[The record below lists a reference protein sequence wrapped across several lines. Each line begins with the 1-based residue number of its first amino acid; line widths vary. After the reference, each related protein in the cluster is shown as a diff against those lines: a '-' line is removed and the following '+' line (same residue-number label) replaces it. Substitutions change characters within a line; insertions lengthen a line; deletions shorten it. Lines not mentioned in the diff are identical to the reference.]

1 MLKDKG
7 KQVKQNIATH
17 NQSLNYSLRR
27 YTSTTMPPKRKSVE
41 KDDNAPNDDPPSKVA
56 RTTSADAVGSA
67 SNQLGTITASRQ
79 YHPNRYHP
87 NNTQPSR
94 NNAPLQN
101 ARMLPNVAEA
111 SIRFPPSVQRQ
122 RGASIN
128 EHSQHSFLSNL
139 SRQSA
144 ALSNLSRA
152 PPTTNAIEEVIN
164 EVNHLLQAASEAQ
177 ALGRLR

>member
-1 MLKDKG
+1 
-7 KQVKQNIATH
+7 
-17 NQSLNYSLRR
+17 
-27 YTSTTMPPKRKSVE
+27 MPPKRKSVE
-41 KDDNAPNDDPPSKVA
+41 KDDNAPNNDDPPSKVA
-56 RTTSADAVGSA
+56 RTTSADAVGSH
-67 SNQLGTITASRQ
+67 QLGTATESQ

-94 NNAPLQN
+94 NNAPLQT
-101 ARMLPNVAEA
+101 ARMLPNVAET
-111 SIRFPPSVQRQ
+111 SIGFPPSVQRQ

-144 ALSNLSRA
+144 LYA

>member
-1 MLKDKG
+1 MKDKG
-7 KQVKQNIATH
+7 KPLIRENPHTPTPQHYSTP
-17 NQSLNYSLRR
+17 LN
-27 YTSTTMPPKRKSVE
+27 TMPPKRIVE

-67 SNQLGTITASRQ
+67 SNQLGTVTASQ

-101 ARMLPNVAEA
+101 ARMLPNVAET
-111 SIRFPPSVQRQ
+111 SIGFPPSVQRQ

-144 ALSNLSRA
+144 LYA

>member
-1 MLKDKG
+1 
-7 KQVKQNIATH
+7 
-17 NQSLNYSLRR
+17 
-27 YTSTTMPPKRKSVE
+27 MPPKRKSVE
-41 KDDNAPNDDPPSKVA
+41 KDDNAPDDDPPSKVA

-144 ALSNLSRA
+144 LYA

-164 EVNHLLQAASEAQ
+164 EVNHFLQAASEAQ

>member
-1 MLKDKG
+1 
-7 KQVKQNIATH
+7 
-17 NQSLNYSLRR
+17 
-27 YTSTTMPPKRKSVE
+27 MPPKRKSVE
-41 KDDNAPNDDPPSKVA
+41 NDDNAPNDDPPSKVA

-67 SNQLGTITASRQ
+67 SNQLGTVTASQ

>member
-1 MLKDKG
+1 
-7 KQVKQNIATH
+7 
-17 NQSLNYSLRR
+17 
-27 YTSTTMPPKRKSVE
+27 MPPKRIVE

-67 SNQLGTITASRQ
+67 SNQLGTVTPSQ

-87 NNTQPSR
+87 NNNTQPSR

-101 ARMLPNVAEA
+101 ARMLPNVAET
-111 SIRFPPSVQRQ
+111 SIGFPPSVQRQ

-144 ALSNLSRA
+144 LYA